1 MINSTQ
7 DLIPHVA
14 SVATA
19 LPANYVDQQTLTS
32 ALRAFWSDKCG
43 NLELFDRLHKATK
56 VSGRYLALPMSE
68 YPELTSFARSNSAW
82 MRVAPELGAQA
93 ARRALCDARLDP
105 AEIDHFIF
113 VTGTGIATPS
123 IDTSIIGG
131 LGMREDV
138 KRTPIFGLGCA
149 GGAAGIAHAADYL
162 RAFPNER
169 AMLVAVELCSLTLQ
183 HGDLSIANLIA
194 SGLFGDGAAAVILA
208 GGACEGNAGPRV
220 IASRSILYPRT
231 EYAMGWEVTD
241 SGFKIVMSP
250 EIPNLV
256 RVHLRRNV
264 HSFLAEHQLDRSQ
277 IQQWIAHTGGPKVLR
292 SMEEALELPPRA
304 LKRSWDS
311 LDRAGNLSSASVL
324 FVLADLLQARAAHPG
339 DYGMMLAL
347 GPGFCAELVLLR
359 W

>member
-19 LPANYVDQQTLTS
+19 LPVNYVDQQTLTS
-32 ALRAFWSDKCG
+32 ALREFWADKCG

-123 IDTSIIGG
+123 IDTRIIGA
-131 LGMREDV
+131 LGMLE
-138 KRTPIFGLGCA
+138 
-149 GGAAGIAHAADYL
+149 
-162 RAFPNER
+162 
-169 AMLVAVELCSLTLQ
+169 AVELCSLTLQ

-220 IASRSILYPRT
+220 IASRSIL
-231 EYAMGWEVTD
+231 
-241 SGFKIVMSP
+241 
-250 EIPNLV
+250 
-256 RVHLRRNV
+256 
-264 HSFLAEHQLDRSQ
+264 
-277 IQQWIAHTGGPKVLR
+277 
-292 SMEEALELPPRA
+292 
-304 LKRSWDS
+304 
-311 LDRAGNLSSASVL
+311 
-324 FVLADLLQARAAHPG
+324 
-339 DYGMMLAL
+339 
-347 GPGFCAELVLLR
+347 
-359 W
+359 